1 MIMINILF
9 FIIPQPIPGTSL
21 EYIVSGTILT
31 ALSLESDH
39 HVMSLQA
46 ATHHPPFFASYA
58 YRKINHMVGMIDK
71 RCHLW
76 RFIVYG
82 CKPSKFEQGCDC
94 WIICLIYWWE
104 GKKALP

>member
-1 MIMINILF
+1 MINILF

-46 ATHHPPFFASYA
+46 ATHHPPFLPFMHIEKSITWLEWLTSLVIYGVLLSTDASQASLNRDAIAGSFA
-58 YRKINHMVGMIDK
+58 
-71 RCHLW
+71 
-76 RFIVYG
+76 
-82 CKPSKFEQGCDC
+82 
-94 WIICLIYWWE
+94 
-104 GKKALP
+104 